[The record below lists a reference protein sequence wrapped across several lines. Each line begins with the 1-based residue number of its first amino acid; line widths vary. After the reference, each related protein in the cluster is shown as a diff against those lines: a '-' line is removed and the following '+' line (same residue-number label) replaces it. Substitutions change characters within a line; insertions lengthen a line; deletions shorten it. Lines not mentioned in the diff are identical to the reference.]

1 MTSNISYMEHSWLF
15 YAIGA
20 AIFAAMINIFGKWG
34 MNDINSDMATAVRSV
49 VQAVFVVGFASII
62 GVMKHVS
69 QLHWRPTVAIVL
81 SGICGGLSWI
91 CAFRAI
97 QLADVSK
104 VAPIDKLSMPLG
116 VLLAVIILHE
126 RPSAVN
132 WGGIV
137 LIAVGAYLAAH
148 KG

>member
-1 MTSNISYMEHSWLF
+1 MEHSWLF

-20 AIFAAMINIFGKWG
+20 AIFAAMINVFGKWG
-34 MNDINSDMATAVRSV
+34 MKDINSDMATAVRSV
-49 VQAVFVVGFASII
+49 VQAAFVVGFASIT
-62 GVMKHVS
+62 GVMKHIS
-69 QLHWRPTVAIVL
+69 QLHWRASSAVLL

-104 VAPIDKLSMPLG
+104 VAPIDKLSLPLG
-116 VLLAVIILHE
+116 IVLAVILLHE
-126 RPSAVN
+126 RPSGIN
-132 WGGIV
+132 WAGIA
-137 LIAVGAYLAAH
+137 LIVGGAYLATM